1 MQNFDNDILGIIINK
16 LTYKDSI
23 LLNIALCNKNIDYK
37 KLFYDSILFTSTNKV
52 EKHNLYGLLKYST
65 LNPILAYNLIYNI
78 TQNEKLTDLKLPY
91 NIRKVNSQKIKNTIK
106 IFQIMLMYVGKNIDN
121 SIFSH
126 YNNIYVNLNDKL
138 INHLLDVIGKMHT
151 IDEKCKNKITKFRF
165 QLYENKW
172 YNSNYNVYVLLVLY
186 LLDLKLVS
194 SSILKDIKK
203 YVKKCKYVL
212 VKKCKQIQFNAF
224 PDIKKIYNDKELINL
239 VDCVLS
245 K

>member
-1 MQNFDNDILGIIINK
+1 MQNFDNDIHGIIINN
-16 LTYKDSI
+16 LTYKESI
-23 LLNIALCNKNIDYK
+23 FLNIALCNKNIDYR
-37 KLFYDSILFTSTNKV
+37 KLFYNTILFTSTNKV

-65 LNPILAYNLIYNI
+65 LNPILAYNLLYNI
-78 TQNEKLTDLKLPY
+78 TQNKKLTYLKLTY
-91 NIRKVNSQKIKNTIK
+91 NIRKINSQKIKNTIK
-106 IFQIMLMYVGKNIDN
+106 IFQIMLMYVVKNIN
-121 SIFSH
+121 KSIFNH

-138 INHLLDVIGKMHT
+138 INHLLDVIDKKHT

-186 LLDLKLVS
+186 LIDLKLVS
-194 SSILKDIKK
+194 SSISKDIKK
-203 YVKKCKYVL
+203 YVKKGKHVL
-212 VKKCKQIQFNAF
+212 SKKCKQIQYNTF
-224 PDIKKIYNDKELINL
+224 PNIKKMYNDKELIHL